1 MTISFFVRHHDFRS
15 PDLCAQ
21 IVIWT
26 QLIDDAVEKLVL
38 TLMPRQSATT
48 ITSGLGRHRLISRA
62 APWLPAMA
70 RVDGAGAVS

>member
-1 MTISFFVRHHDFRS
+1 MNGLSAWLIRLAADNGWAMTISFFVRHHDFRS

-26 QLIDDAVEKLVL
+26 QLIDDAVEKLLL

-48 ITSGLGRHRLISRA
+48 ITSGLGRHRLI
-62 APWLPAMA
+62 
-70 RVDGAGAVS
+70 